1 MEKEFA
7 ENSVLTALEQS
18 LKDVEKR
25 IKNLLDL
32 MEQGIVTPSTRE
44 RLLELESQK
53 SDLDHRIAR
62 ESMKKPPLSKE
73 RIIHWLMTFR
83 GGDIN
88 DVEYRRRVID
98 TLVNSIYVFDSED
111 GDGRKIVFTFNVSGQ
126 NTSTIHVSDIA
137 CFAPLHRRNP
147 NLIPVGN
154 GFGFLYF
161 VKKAENM
168 QG

>member
-1 MEKEFA
+1 MEKEFS

-18 LKDVEKR
+18 MKDVEKR

-53 SDLDHRIAR
+53 NDLDHRIAR

-83 GGDIN
+83 GGDIK

-111 GDGRKIVFTFNVSGQ
+111 GDGRKIVFTFNVSGH

-137 CFAPLHRRNP
+137 CFAPPQILHFDA
-147 NLIPVGN
+147 
-154 GFGFLYF
+154 GFFVLYLYF
-161 VKKAENM
+161 CKFIVKVM
-168 QG
+168 QKCK